1 MHDPLSEDELEL
13 IQNRANLA
21 TPGPWHVG
29 GDYVVAV
36 NDSAAEDWGTESTV
50 VAQGLTSTD
59 AEFMAHARTDVL
71 RLVAEL
77 RRLRQGQ
84 P

>member
-1 MHDPLSEDELEL
+1 MIRYQRTILNSLKAA
-13 IQNRANLA
+13 RASRRRGLGA
-21 TPGPWHVG
+21 RG
-29 GDYVVAV
+29 GDYVLAV

-50 VAQGLTSTD
+50 VAQGVTSTD